1 MAAEVASVSINIL
14 EREYQISCSPS
25 EEEALRKSARYLDEQ
40 MKKVKTH
47 GTTLGFE
54 KLAVM
59 TALNISHELL
69 QRSQSA
75 TDNESDSEHMI
86 KILEQKIDS
95 ALQASRQI
103 DI

>member
-1 MAAEVASVSINIL
+1 MTSEVDSVSVSIL
-14 EREYQISCSPS
+14 EREYKISCTPS

-40 MKKVKTH
+40 MKKVKS
-47 GTTLGFE
+47 GSTLGFE

-69 QRSQSA
+69 QSSQTA
-75 TDNESDSEHMI
+75 SDSKSDSIHLL
-86 KILEQKIDS
+86 KNLEEKIDS

>member
-1 MAAEVASVSINIL
+1 MPSEVESVSINIL
-14 EREYQISCSPS
+14 EREYQISCSPT

-40 MKKVKTH
+40 MKKVKSQ
-47 GTTLGFE
+47 GSTLGFE

-69 QRSQSA
+69 QKLQSSSDNDFDSQ
-75 TDNESDSEHMI
+75 HLI
-86 KILEQKIDS
+86 KKLEQKIDT